1 MGREVPR
8 GLGYWV
14 SGSTRSPQPLPLSGE
29 SGRFGHPGA
38 GGSIAWA
45 DAGLGAGF
53 AVLRNRL
60 TPEGWKDPSM
70 RRIVGAAVAAAG
82 VVRGWEA
89 SP

>member
-1 MGREVPR
+1 M
-8 GLGYWV
+8 
-14 SGSTRSPQPLPLSGE
+14 PLHGE
-29 SGRFGHPGA
+29 TGRFGHPGA

-60 TPEGWKDPSM
+60 TPDGWRDASIQ
-70 RRIVGAAVAAAG
+70 RIAGAAIAAAD
-82 VVRGWEA
+82 RWRRQPREA